1 MIPNTQTD
9 RNDKEEHIKRMLS
22 MGKNK
27 AVRKYELH
35 FCVARTF

>member
-22 MGKNK
+22 MEKK
-27 AVRKYELH
+27 
-35 FCVARTF
+35 